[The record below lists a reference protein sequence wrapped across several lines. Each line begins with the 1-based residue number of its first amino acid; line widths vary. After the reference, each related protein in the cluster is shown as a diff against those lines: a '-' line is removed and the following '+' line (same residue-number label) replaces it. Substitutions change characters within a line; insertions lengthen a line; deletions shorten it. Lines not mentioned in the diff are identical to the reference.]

1 MGRQNDQNNGIS
13 RRMKVVERYIF
24 NRTLA
29 VFVAALFWTLAI
41 VWTTQVL
48 ARIDLVTDSGQSALT
63 FFEIATLILPSIIPI
78 VVPFALIIA
87 VAQTL
92 SMMNT
97 DSELVVISA
106 AGNSRWT
113 VARPIIILA
122 LLASAFSFAVDN
134 GVDPYARERG
144 RELVAAARADLL
156 SLIIQEGTFRKVDE
170 GLFVQIGKRLPD
182 GRLGGIFVAD
192 SRQEGIDLVYYAKTG
207 AVVQKEEGSVLV
219 MADGVVHRE
228 TPGGDISV
236 IRFTS
241 YAFDLSAF
249 SSAADEITMFPKD
262 RTIAYLMNPD
272 PNDKLYQAKPQ
283 SFRAELHR
291 RFTEWVYPLVFALIG
306 LAVAGD
312 ARSHRESRIHPL
324 LTAVTIALFIRWLGF
339 FVTNQAQTSALFTP
353 LAYAVP
359 IVASLV
365 AIGFIRS
372 NRTMELPFAWV
383 ERLAATR
390 QFALRT
396 ASFWPWLLRRL
407 RPSRGAA

>member
-1 MGRQNDQNNGIS
+1 
-13 RRMKVVERYIF
+13 MKVVERYIMR
-24 NRTLA
+24 RT
-29 VFVAALFWTLAI
+29 FEMFMAALLWTLAI

-92 SMMNT
+92 STMNS

-106 AGNSRWT
+106 AGSSRST
-113 VARPIIILA
+113 ITRPIIIIA
-122 LLASAFSFAVDN
+122 ALASLFSFAVDN

-156 SLIIQEGTFRKVDE
+156 SLVIQEGTFRKVDD
-170 GLFVQIGKRLPD
+170 GLFVQVGERLPD

-192 SRQEGIDLVYYAKTG
+192 SRQKDVDLVYYAKKG
-207 AVVQKEEGSVLV
+207 AVVQQDGKSMLI
-219 MADGVVHRE
+219 MNDGVVHRK
-228 TPGGDISV
+228 TPAGDVSV

-249 SSAADEITMFPKD
+249 SAAASEVTMYPKD
-262 RTIAYLMNPD
+262 RTLPYLFKPN
-272 PNDKLYQAKPQ
+272 PNDKVYQNSPQ
-283 SFRAELHR
+283 QFRAEIHR
-291 RFTEWVYPLVFALIG
+291 RFTESFYALVFALIA

-324 LTAVTIALFIRWLGF
+324 MTAVTIALFVRWLGF
-339 FVTNQAQTSALFTP
+339 FVTQQAQSNPLFSP
-353 LAYAVP
+353 LVYAVP
-359 IVASLV
+359 LVTSLV

-372 NRTMELPFAWV
+372 NRTMELPITWA
-383 ERLAATR
+383 ERLSD
-390 QFALRT
+390 FASQSGDRMSVFWLR
-396 ASFWPWLLRRL
+396 LKGRL
-407 RPSRGAA
+407 AGGSA